1 MFCFSSGFVVVYVV
15 DVFRLPGK
23 PFTRIF
29 IYPDVDSTKQECKCF
44 HTKDSMTI
52 PKIKVVIGFYI
63 FKGYG
68 DKLYTR
74 FAFFCQYLDIY
85 NAASISKTYLPFYL
99 FMYL

>member
-1 MFCFSSGFVVVYVV
+1 MAYTWYSATLILFEIIRALFCFSSGFVVYFV

-52 PKIKVVIGFYI
+52 PKIKIVIDFYI

-74 FAFFCQYLDIY
+74 FAFLVNI
-85 NAASISKTYLPFYL
+85 
-99 FMYL
+99 